1 MSIPLPVIVNV
12 WAAEPTFATASTS
25 PFFTVRVEGV
35 NTKPPDPCWR
45 VTPPAALGEPPDGGL
60 ELLLQAAPSSTST
73 PARQIS
79 GFALRRTRIWSTP
92 FPLANSGDRILCLS
106 TSTGDGQL
114 EPRSSAAVFGLP
126 AVNGRLVDRSV
137 S

>member
-45 VTPPAALGEPPDGGL
+45 VMPPAALDEPPDGGL
-60 ELLLQAAPSSTST
+60 ELLLQAAPSNTST
-73 PARQIS
+73 PVRHIS
-79 GFALRRTRIWSTP
+79 AFAPRRTRIWIHP
-92 FPLANSGDRILCLS
+92 FPFAPNSGDR
-106 TSTGDGQL
+106 
-114 EPRSSAAVFGLP
+114 
-126 AVNGRLVDRSV
+126 
-137 S
+137 